1 MISTDH
7 LQNVKNQGGNV
18 GKEVKGILFHEMTHM
33 YQQNDS
39 DKGGADGGLI
49 EGIADTV
56 RFKNG
61 STPENAQPDKNGAW
75 NDGYKTT
82 AFFLLWLD
90 GRYDSFVYKLNLSMS
105 STDGKRWSPE
115 SFKTITGKSVDQLWS
130 DYKNDDS

>member
-1 MISTDH
+1 
-7 LQNVKNQGGNV
+7 
-18 GKEVKGILFHEMTHM
+18 MTHM

-75 NDGYKTT
+75 NDGYRTT
-82 AFFLLWLD
+82 AFFLLWVD
-90 GRYDSFVYKLNLSMS
+90 GRYDSFIYKLNLSMS
-105 STDGKRWSPE
+105 NTDGKRLSPE
-115 SFKTITGKSVDQLWS
+115 SFKTITGKSVDQLWN
-130 DYKNDDS
+130 DYRNDDSYDGS